1 MTARSVKIVIASRDD
16 LSVDNRTALS
26 VELREAAEA
35 VATSAA
41 ALAALAGV
49 GVDVEDQPGADRLRD
64 VADACL
70 DGFAEI
76 GRLEARAAA
85 VKVRLAAEYA
95 AAAAA
100 LVAPAA
106 SPQECTAGRW
116 RW

>member
-26 VELREAAEA
+26 VELRAAAEA

-41 ALAALAGV
+41 ALAVLA

-70 DGFAEI
+70 EGFAEVR
-76 GRLEARAAA
+76 RLEARATAL
-85 VKVRLAAEYA
+85 KVRLSFRASEKS
-95 AAAAA
+95 A
-100 LVAPAA
+100 LEEPHTERFFVAF
-106 SPQECTAGRW
+106 RFW
-116 RW
+116 K